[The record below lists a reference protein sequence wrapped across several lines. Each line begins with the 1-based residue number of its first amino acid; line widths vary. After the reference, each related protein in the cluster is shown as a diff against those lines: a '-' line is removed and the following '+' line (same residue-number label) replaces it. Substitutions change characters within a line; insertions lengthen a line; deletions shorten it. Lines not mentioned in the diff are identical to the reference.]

1 MTEDHAPG
9 ADVRPHARAGTS
21 RSPRN
26 LRAATAAGLAALLAI
41 PLYASAAMPA
51 AAAEPDQV
59 ERIAGAPDVVW
70 FDEALSTSG
79 DHQRNWEQRALPI
92 GNGALGAVVYGGTVD
107 ERIQFNEKSLWSGG
121 PGAQGGYDSGN
132 WTDGRGPQTI
142 QEARDRIAASPTGG
156 VAPTEIATLLGKPKL
171 NFGSY
176 QTFGDLNLTMTG
188 IGQATD
194 YRRQLDI
201 GDSLV
206 TTSFTADGV
215 DYTRE
220 YFASAADDVVVV
232 RLTADQPGRIGFTA
246 QVALPGGRSNV
257 VHRAEAGRLTTSG
270 TLSNNGLRFE
280 SQLAVEN
287 DGGTVANNGN
297 GTVTVTGANEVTLVL
312 GAATDFAMEYADGY
326 RSGVNPHVPV
336 TAAVDAASARTYD
349 DLLERHQDDYRSL
362 FDRVGLDLGGAEL
375 PDIPTDE
382 LLAAYRGT
390 IDAESARALES
401 LYFQYGR
408 YLLISSSRAGSLPA
422 NLQGVWNRVNNPPWD
437 ADYHVNINLQMN
449 YWPAETTNLTETTDP
464 FFDYVE
470 SMVPAGTVTAS
481 SMYGAD
487 GWVVG
492 NETNPYG
499 FTGLHNYAYSFWQ
512 PDAAAWLAQH
522 FWQHY
527 LFTQDEEFLRER
539 AYPMLKSVSEFWI
552 DFLVQDADGTYVV
565 TPSYSPEQ
573 GDFTVGASIS
583 QQIVT
588 EVLTSA
594 AAAADLVG
602 EDDAEYLGE
611 LGDKLDHVYPGLA
624 VGSWGQLKEWKVE
637 QALDN
642 PGNQHRH
649 VSHLYALFPGSAV
662 SPAETPEL
670 AAAARTSLEGRGDGG
685 TGWSKA
691 WKINFWARLLDGDRA
706 HKLLGEQLKG
716 STLDNLWDDHPPFQ
730 IDGNFGATSGVAE
743 MLLQSQ
749 AGRIDVL
756 PALPSAWPDG
766 SVSGLKAR
774 GDVEVGA
781 TWNGGSVREI
791 TLTPARDGE
800 LRVANQI
807 FKPGFFTLKDADGT
821 IIEPTLEDGVATFD
835 GEAGEVYT
843 VTAEIALAISAPASA
858 VSGDEIPVV
867 VRVEAI
873 GAEPVTGASV
883 AVGVPADTAPGIPAW
898 SATPATVDFDPI
910 AAGSS
915 AERTVTV
922 KVGAGNASRQSP
934 ITATLTR
941 DGATVS
947 TTTIVAVKPPT
958 PCPVPDPASTLVAW
972 NLGGDAD
979 GDASPFDRDW
989 RIQGTLPTLAEGPT
1003 GAARRLSS
1011 AGYVTSVSPFSLG
1024 YLEESTFAAELKI
1037 DPGQSGHRRLFD
1049 HRAANSDS
1057 DGILIDLTPSNNV
1070 RIITAGVGTTTSAV
1084 VPTGRW
1090 FSLAVTFS
1098 TTGLITVYVDGTQA
1112 ATATISG
1119 YQAANACTSRT
1130 LHIGANRDGGER
1142 QSGGV
1147 DRLAIFGRALTAADV
1162 ARWQEL
1168 AFPPATPTLDV
1179 TATAAARCVAGKVIS
1194 TVTVKNEDEVPIDVA
1209 IATDFGNRTFQAIAP
1224 GKNAFHGF
1232 TTRATSI
1239 PAGEATVEVTA
1250 IVDGKEVTQAIEAP
1264 YAAFGC

>member
-1 MTEDHAPG
+1 VAI
-9 ADVRPHARAGTS
+9 
-21 RSPRN
+21 
-26 LRAATAAGLAALLAI
+26 GLATLLSV
-41 PLYASAAMPA
+41 PLSAAVPA
-51 AAAEPDQV
+51 AAEEPAAPA
-59 ERIAGAPDVVW
+59 RIAGSPDVVW
-70 FDEALSTSG
+70 FDEPLSISG

-92 GNGALGAVVYGGTVD
+92 GNGALGAVVYGGVTD
-107 ERIQFNEKSLWSGG
+107 EKLQFNEKSLWSGG
-121 PGAQGGYDSGN
+121 PGAQGGYNYGN
-132 WTDGRGPQTI
+132 WSDGRGPQTI
-142 QEARDRIAASPTGG
+142 DQVRQLITASPTGG
-156 VAPTEIATLLGKPKL
+156 VSPETVAGLLGQPKQ

-188 IGQATD
+188 IGAASD

-206 TTSFTADGV
+206 TTSFRADGV
-215 DYTRE
+215 AYTRE

-232 RLTADQPGRIGFTA
+232 RLRADQQGRIGFTA
-246 QVALPGGRSNV
+246 KLALPGGRSNV
-257 VHRAEAGRLTTSG
+257 IQKAQGGRLTTSG

-280 SQLAVEN
+280 SQLAVVN
-287 DGGTVANNGN
+287 QGGTVTGN
-297 GTVTVTGANEVTLVL
+297 ADGSVTVAGATEVTLVL
-312 GAATDFAMEYADGY
+312 GAATDFAMDYAEGY
-326 RSGVNPHVPV
+326 RSGVDPHTPV
-336 TAAVDAASARTYD
+336 TQTVDAAAARSFSQ
-349 DLLERHQDDYRSL
+349 LLSRHQDDYRSL
-362 FDRVGLDLGGAEL
+362 FDRVDLDLGGAEL
-375 PDIPTDE
+375 PAIPTDE

-390 IDAESARALES
+390 IDPESARALET

-408 YLLISSSRAGSLPA
+408 YLLISSSREGSLPA

-449 YWPAETTNLTETTDP
+449 YWPAETTNLTETTGP

-470 SMVPAGTVTAS
+470 SMVPAGTVTAKN
-481 SMYGAD
+481 MYGAD

-527 LFTQDEEFLRER
+527 LFTLDDEFLRER

-552 DFLVQDADGTYVV
+552 DFLVKDADGTYVV

-573 GDFTVGASIS
+573 GDFTVGSSIS

-594 AAAADLVG
+594 AAAAELVG
-602 EDDAEYLGE
+602 EDDEAYLGQ
-611 LGDKLDHVYPGLA
+611 LGEKLDNVYPGLA
-624 VGSWGQLKEWKVE
+624 IGSWNQLKEWKVE

-670 AAAARTSLEGRGDGG
+670 AAAARRSLEGRGDGG

-781 TWNGGSVREI
+781 SWRDGSVREI
-791 TLTPARDGE
+791 TIAPARDGE

-807 FKPGFFTLKDADGT
+807 FTPGFFALKDSRGT
-821 IIEPTLEDGVATFD
+821 VIHPTLEDGVAVFE
-835 GEAGEVYT
+835 GKAGETYT
-843 VTAEIALAISAPASA
+843 ATAEIALSITAPATA
-858 VSGDEIPVV
+858 TTGQQIPVT

-873 GAEPVTGASV
+873 GAEPVSGASV
-883 AVGVPADTAPGIPAW
+883 AVGVPADTAPGFPAW
-898 SATPATVDFDPI
+898 SADPATVTFDPI
-910 AAGSS
+910 AAGQS
-915 AERTVTV
+915 AEKTVTV
-922 KVGAGNASRQSP
+922 TVGPGNTARQSP

-941 DGATVS
+941 GGAAVTATAV
-947 TTTIVAVKPPT
+947 VDVKPPT
-958 PCPVPDPASTLVAW
+958 PCPVPDPSQALVAW

-979 GDASPFDRDW
+979 GDASGYDRDW

-1003 GAARRLSS
+1003 GAAQRLGS
-1011 AGYVTSVSPFSLG
+1011 AGYVTSVDPFALG
-1024 YLEESTFAAELKI
+1024 YLEQSTFAAELKI

-1070 RIITAGVGTTTSAV
+1070 RTITAGVGTTTTAV

-1090 FSLAVTFS
+1090 FELVVSFS
-1098 TTGLITVYVDGTQA
+1098 TAGRITVYIDGAQA

-1142 QSGGV
+1142 QAGGV
-1147 DRLAIFGRALTAADV
+1147 DRFAIFARELTPAEV
-1162 ARWQEL
+1162 GQWKQL
-1168 AFPPATPTLDV
+1168 AFPPVQPTLDV
-1179 TATAAARCVAGKVIS
+1179 TATGGARCVGSKALA
-1194 TVTVKNEDEVPIDVA
+1194 TVTVKNDDDVPVDLKITTPYGEKAFTAV
-1209 IATDFGNRTFQAIAP
+1209 AP
-1224 GKNAFHGF
+1224 GKNAFHAF
-1232 TTRATSI
+1232 TTRATGFA
-1239 PAGEATVEVTA
+1239 AGEATVEVA
-1250 IVDGKEVTQAIEAP
+1250 ASVDGKAVTQTLTVAYPAQTC
-1264 YAAFGC
+1264 G

>member
-1 MTEDHAPG
+1 M
-9 ADVRPHARAGTS
+9 
-21 RSPRN
+21 RS
-26 LRAATAAGLAALLAI
+26 ATAAGLAALLAI
-41 PLYASAAMPA
+41 PLSVGAALPA
-51 AAAEPDQV
+51 TAAEPAQP

-70 FDEALSTSG
+70 FDEPLSTTG
-79 DHQRNWEQRALPI
+79 DQQRNWEQRALPI
-92 GNGALGAVVYGGTVD
+92 GNGTLGAVVYGGVSD

-121 PGAQGGYDSGN
+121 PGAQGGYDYGN
-132 WTDGRGPQTI
+132 WTDARGPQTI
-142 QEARDRIAASPTGG
+142 QQARDLIAASPTGG
-156 VAPTEIATLLGKPKL
+156 VAPTAIADLLGQPKK

-176 QTFGDLNLTMTG
+176 QAFGDLDLAMAG
-188 IGQATD
+188 IGTATD

-201 GDSLV
+201 GESLV

-232 RLTADQPGRIGFTA
+232 RLAADQPGRIGFTA
-246 QVALPGGRSNV
+246 RVTLPGGRSTV
-257 VHRAEAGRLTTSG
+257 SQVAQDGRLTTSG

-280 SQLAVEN
+280 SQLAVDH

-297 GTVTVTGANEVTLVL
+297 GTITVTGANEATLVL
-312 GAATDFAMEYADGY
+312 GAATDFAMDYADDY

-336 TAAVDAASARTYD
+336 TTAVDAASDRWFD
-349 DLLERHQDDYRSL
+349 ELLERHQDDYRSL
-362 FDRVGLDLGGAEL
+362 FDRVGLDLGGARL

-470 SMVPAGTVTAS
+470 SMVPAGTVTATD
-481 SMYGAD
+481 MYGAD

-552 DFLVQDADGTYVV
+552 DFLVEDADGSYVV

-588 EVLTSA
+588 EVLTST

-602 EDDAEYLGE
+602 EDDDAYLAQ

-670 AAAARTSLEGRGDGG
+670 AEAARTSLEGRGDGG

-766 SVSGLKAR
+766 SYSGLKAR

-781 TWNGGSVREI
+781 TWEDGSVREI
-791 TLTPARDGE
+791 TIAPATDGE
-800 LRVANQI
+800 LRIANQI
-807 FKPGFFTLKDADGT
+807 LKPGFFALKDSDGT
-821 IIEPTLEDGVATFD
+821 TVEPTLDDGVATFD

-843 VTAEIALAISAPASA
+843 ITAEVALAISAPATA

-867 VRVEAI
+867 VRVDAI
-873 GAEPVTGASV
+873 GSEPVTGASV
-883 AVGVPADTAPGIPAW
+883 SVGVPADTAPGLPAW
-898 SATPATVDFDPI
+898 SAMPATVAFDPI
-910 AAGSS
+910 APGAS

-922 KVGAGNASRQSP
+922 TVGAGNAARQSP
-934 ITATLTR
+934 ITATLER
-941 DGATVS
+941 DGSTVS

-958 PCPVPDPASTLVAW
+958 PCPVPDPESTLVAW
-972 NLGGDAD
+972 NLGGDVE
-979 GDASPFDRDW
+979 GDSSPFGRDW
-989 RIQGTLPTLAEGPT
+989 RVQGSLPVIAEGPT
-1003 GAARRLSS
+1003 GAAQRLGS
-1011 AGYVTSVSPFSLG
+1011 AGYVTSVDPFALG
-1024 YLEESTFAAELKI
+1024 YLEESTFAAEFKI
-1037 DPGQSGHRRLFD
+1037 DAGQSGHRRLFD

-1070 RIITAGVGTTTSAV
+1070 RIITAGVGTTTTAV

-1090 FSLAVTFS
+1090 FSLAVTF
-1098 TTGLITVYVDGTQA
+1098 TTAGLITVYVDGTQA
-1112 ATATISG
+1112 ATATIGG

-1147 DRLAIFGRALTAADV
+1147 DRLAIFGRALTAQEV
-1162 ARWQEL
+1162 GRWQEL
-1168 AFPPATPTLDV
+1168 AFPPAAPTLEA
-1179 TATAAARCVAGKVIS
+1179 TATAAARCVAGKVVA
-1194 TVTVKNEDEVPIDVA
+1194 TVTVRNDDEVAMDAVIGTPYGTKAFAAV
-1209 IATDFGNRTFQAIAP
+1209 AP

-1232 TTRATSI
+1232 TTRATSVA
-1239 PAGEATVEVTA
+1239 AGEATVELTA
-1250 IVDGKEVTQAIEAP
+1250 TVDGEEVTRSVV
-1264 YAAFGC
+1264 AALPAHSC